1 MEDTKQLELELFTKA
16 YNKMVSTNSTAN
28 ANSWQKSYRY
38 LDDLERITKIIKS
51 RNIESQ
57 QVLSQEYFE
66 TNGFYKRIILYYA
79 TLLKYC
85 GILIPTP
92 NNGQVVSSKNNIKK
106 YMKQILQAKE

>member
-51 RNIESQ
+51 RNIETS
-57 QVLSQEYFE
+57 
-66 TNGFYKRIILYYA
+66 
-79 TLLKYC
+79 
-85 GILIPTP
+85 
-92 NNGQVVSSKNNIKK
+92 
-106 YMKQILQAKE
+106 